1 VLVIDIHQIIDI
13 PTMLSSFT
21 SQCMQ
26 NFTISAHTSF
36 SHSAASSSSML
47 LFYIKTSMPHATG

>member
-1 VLVIDIHQIIDI
+1 
-13 PTMLSSFT
+13 
-21 SQCMQ
+21 MQ